1 MSATSRPSV
10 WLNPAWPY
18 LFPGILTALVFVVF
32 PMLYTVS
39 LGFTNMSS
47 SNLLDYQK
55 ARQYLLEERLTVTG
69 SEAVYQLH
77 RVSNGQ
83 LRLVLRTADQ
93 LFLSAAFNDDLEKND
108 STLVKLVAL
117 EPVSNE
123 ATATLPTPLSKSEVV
138 ARLPLLRSLELSSRQ
153 PSKKTFSLTKLQ
165 EFSES
170 APLYLPLASDALQDR
185 VSQAL
190 FKPDHKIGFFVNED
204 GDRLQPGF
212 RVNVGLQHYLRLIAD
227 DRFRSPFL
235 SVLLW
240 TIVFAA
246 LSVLLAAALGM
257 LLAVL
262 LDWQELEGRSIYRLV
277 LFLPYAVPG
286 FISILVFKGLFNQNL
301 GEINLILGGLFGI
314 KPAWFSDPFYARCML
329 VLVNVWLGFPY
340 MMVLCAG
347 LIKTIP
353 ADLYEASAV
362 AGANTIDN
370 FLKITLPLISKPLM
384 PLLISAFAFNFNNFV
399 LVSLLTNGRPDQLDT
414 ALPAGTTDI
423 LVSYTWRIA
432 FQDSG
437 QQFGLASAIST
448 VIFLLVAGLTLL
460 QMRATRT
467 QPSTRKGA

>member
-1 MSATSRPSV
+1 MNAG
-10 WLNPAWPY
+10 WLNPAWRY

-32 PMLYTVS
+32 PMIYIVS

-47 SNLLDYQK
+47 SNLLEYEK
-55 ARQYLLEERLTVTG
+55 SRQYLLEERLTVVD
-69 SEAVYQLH
+69 SETSYTLYQTVNNELQISLTIAGQVYLSAPFKNQSEKSDSFKNLVIPIALASQQSIDALPKPLLKSQVVQRLDFLRTLQLH
-77 RVSNGQ
+77 IAQ
-83 LRLVLRTADQ
+83 
-93 LFLSAAFNDDLEKND
+93 
-108 STLVKLVAL
+108 
-117 EPVSNE
+117 
-123 ATATLPTPLSKSEVV
+123 PTI
-138 ARLPLLRSLELSSRQ
+138 
-153 PSKKTFSLTKLQ
+153 KKYSLTKLQ

-170 APLYLPLASDALQDR
+170 TALYTPIGNGVLQDT
-185 VSQAL
+185 VSQINYA
-190 FKPDHKIGFFVNED
+190 PDHKTGFFVNND

-212 RVNVGLQHYLRLIAD
+212 RVNVGLQHYARLFAD
-227 DRFRSPFL
+227 DRFRAPFL
-235 SVLLW
+235 SVLVW

-246 LSVLLAAALGM
+246 LSVLVAAGLGM

-262 LDWQELEGRSIYRLV
+262 LDWQDLEGRAIYRLV

-314 KPAWFSDPFYARCML
+314 KPAWFSDPFYARLML

-362 AGANTIDN
+362 AGAGTLDN
-370 FLKITLPLISKPLM
+370 FFKITLPLISKPLM

-448 VIFLLVAGLTLL
+448 VIFLLIAGITLL
-460 QMRATRT
+460 QMRASRYG
-467 QPSTRKGA
+467 QLDKKKGG

>member
-1 MSATSRPSV
+1 LKPG
-10 WLNPAWPY
+10 WLNPAWRY
-18 LFPGILTALVFVVF
+18 LLPGILTALVFVVF

-47 SNLLDYQK
+47 SNLLEYEK
-55 ARQYLLEERLTVTG
+55 SRQYLLEERLTVVD
-69 SEAVYQLH
+69 SETPYLLYQTVNSEVRISLTIAGQVY
-77 RVSNGQ
+77 
-83 LRLVLRTADQ
+83 
-93 LFLSAAFNDDLEKND
+93 LSAPFNGFAKSDPSKN
-108 STLVKLVAL
+108 LIIPIAL
-117 EPVSNE
+117 ASQLSIDN
-123 ATATLPTPLSKSEVV
+123 LPKPLSKSQVV
-138 ARLPLLRSLELSSRQ
+138 QRLGFLRTVELQTAQ
-153 PSKKTFSLTKLQ
+153 PTIKKYSLTKLQ

-170 APLYLPLASDALQDR
+170 TALYTPLDNGSLQDT
-185 VSQAL
+185 VSQMIYA
-190 FKPDHKIGFFVNED
+190 PDHKTGFFVNSD

-212 RVNVGLQHYLRLIAD
+212 RVNVGLQHYARLFTD
-227 DRFRSPFL
+227 ERFRAPFL

-246 LSVLLAAALGM
+246 LSVLIAAGLGM

-262 LDWQELEGRSIYRLV
+262 LDWQDLEGRAIYRLV

-314 KPAWFSDPFYARCML
+314 KPAWFSDPFYARLML

-362 AGANTIDN
+362 AGAGTLDN
-370 FLKITLPLISKPLM
+370 FFKITLPLISKPLM

-448 VIFLLVAGLTLL
+448 VIFLLIAGITLL
-460 QMRATRT
+460 QMRATRYG
-467 QPSTRKGA
+467 QLDKKKGG